1 VTKEQSASI
10 WARRSIALSV
20 GEICGG
26 ELMHVIH
33 PHLPRAVTA
42 ALAAALATI
51 VIMLT
56 LAARLGDV
64 QIGQNQA
71 SSPPRPTVTRLAH
84 QVTARPSVPAAPR
97 PTVPAWLTN
106 PFTPLVPNPIAPR
119 WTPAGRG
126 R

>member
-1 VTKEQSASI
+1 
-10 WARRSIALSV
+10 
-20 GEICGG
+20 
-26 ELMHVIH
+26 MHVIH
-33 PHLPRAVTA
+33 PHLPRAVNA

-64 QIGQNQA
+64 QIGQTQA
-71 SSPPRPTVTRLAH
+71 SSPPRPTVTRLAP
-84 QVTARPSVPAAPR
+84 QLTAQSSVPAAPR
-97 PTVPAWLTN
+97 PTVKAWLTN
-106 PFTPLVPNPIAPR
+106 PFTPLVPDPIAPR

>member
-1 VTKEQSASI
+1 LTT

-20 GEICGG
+20 GEIPGG
-26 ELMHVIH
+26 ELMHAIH
-33 PHLPRAVTA
+33 PHLPRAVTV

-51 VIMLT
+51 VIMLV

-71 SSPPRPTVTRLAH
+71 SSPPSPTVTRVAPQL
-84 QVTARPSVPAAPR
+84 TARLSVPAAPR
-97 PTVPAWLTN
+97 PTVPAWLSN
-106 PFTPLVPNPIAPR
+106 PFTPLVPDSTMPR
-119 WTPAGRG
+119 WTPAGPG